1 VQLAYPPDTDTPGY
15 ALENIHKPTETV
27 LISEVAGLA
36 TPQQIGQ
43 AMYRQATAV
52 NPRLHVYFNF
62 DGFLLCI
69 LTSGFGPV
77 ATWFDAMCQVSLLG
91 FTRWIAL
98 FYLANWH
105 RILRSHATTTAS
117 GEPPDANDANVT
129 KTTTMASHTKES
141 GKTSPS
147 GTHKVD

>member
-1 VQLAYPPDTDTPGY
+1 
-15 ALENIHKPTETV
+15 
-27 LISEVAGLA
+27 LA
-36 TPQQIGQ
+36 TAQQIGQ

-52 NPRLHVYFNF
+52 NPRLHVYFNL

-69 LTSGFGPV
+69 LTSGFSPV
-77 ATWFDAMCQVSLLG
+77 TTWIDAMCQVSLLG

-105 RILRSHATTTAS
+105 RILRAHANNNSNAIRA
-117 GEPPDANDANVT
+117 EPHEADANAT
-129 KTTTMASHTKES
+129 KTATAGSNKES

-147 GTHKVD
+147 GAHKVD